1 MTNLNTSNKF
11 NQNDK
16 KMSSNKK
23 GIVLPWFVPGLP
35 LMNEGIKTKLSFDI
49 WAWAN
54 TRDSMYIFSLPH
66 CNVVSSRG
74 ISIKDPRYT
83 MMQVSKSMWNIQG
96 YANQE
101 KWDSVAMEGRIILE
115 SVCAYLNRYR
125 PVQLNSA
132 INEAIHN
139 YPQIEE
145 ELNFV
150 RQIGCLGVH
159 FQDNMDSFRIFRTT
173 QKSAFTM
180 IQAVYNLIKKM
191 EDIIYHDYNTERND
205 TLKKLTNLR
214 NKLSRERLNCK
225 SNVEIKVK
233 SCADEAKPKGCR
245 KKKHLGCPYLHKG
258 DCQFNIE
265 DAKKNLQMLRDY
277 KNTLRD
283 TGMLNDEDNCDS
295 DNSFPS
301 EYDSFTDR
309 FNVDEQN
316 DPGAEPVDRN
326 DPGAEPVDERILCG
340 TVGFLSRVDHDGIGV
355 PVPDVYVSTGVPVH
369 NTHLNTV
376 FPQVCKERTQ
386 KEEIKIIDYT
396 KIENLHQKL
405 NTEFY
410 INTPENSD
418 DEPDNLDERHDDD
431 IQENQFKDILEMFDT
446 QIRFIITA

>member
-1 MTNLNTSNKF
+1 MSEIYNSTDFSNNIK
-11 NQNDK
+11 K
-16 KMSSNKK
+16 KMSSNKR

-35 LMNEGIKTKLSFDI
+35 LINDGVKTKLSFDI

-74 ISIKDPRYT
+74 LSIKDPRYT
-83 MMQVSKSMWNIQG
+83 LMQVSKSMWNIQG

-115 SVCAYLNRYR
+115 SVCAYLNKYR

-132 INEAIHN
+132 INEAIRN

-173 QKSAFTM
+173 QKSAYIM

-191 EDIIYHDYNTERND
+191 EDVIYHDYNTEWNE

-214 NKLSRERLNCK
+214 NKLSPERLNCK
-225 SNVEIKVK
+225 SNVQIKVK

-283 TGMLNDEDNCDS
+283 SGLLNDEDNCDS
-295 DNSFPS
+295 DNSVPS
-301 EYDSFTDR
+301 EYDSFTER
-309 FNVDEQN
+309 FNVDEI
-316 DPGAEPVDRN
+316 
-326 DPGAEPVDERILCG
+326 ILCE
-340 TVGFLSRVDHDGIGV
+340 TIVCETEEPKVGVE
-355 PVPDVYVSTGVPVH
+355 
-369 NTHLNTV
+369 NTSS
-376 FPQVCKERTQ
+376 
-386 KEEIKIIDYT
+386 IKIET
-396 KIENLHQKL
+396 IESH
-405 NTEFY
+405 
-410 INTPENSD
+410 INTNMLS
-418 DEPDNLDERHDDD
+418 NLDIEQNIKDNDNINND
-431 IQENQFKDILEMFDT
+431 NSINDNNDNNVTNGKNCNEENIPEHQFKDILDLFDY
-446 QIRFIITA
+446 QIRVIITT

>member
-1 MTNLNTSNKF
+1 MTNTYISKELNTIDN
-11 NQNDK
+11 NQIYSK
-16 KMSSNKK
+16 KTKMSNKK
-23 GIVLPWFVPGLP
+23 QIVLPWFVPGLP
-35 LMNEGIKTKLSFDI
+35 LVNEGIKTKLTFDI

-54 TRDSMYIFSLPH
+54 TRDTMYIFSLPH

-132 INEAIHN
+132 INEAIRN

-173 QKSAFTM
+173 QKSAYIM

-191 EDIIYHDYNTERND
+191 EDVIYNDYNTEWNE

-214 NKLSRERLNCK
+214 NKLSPERLNCK
-225 SNVEIKVK
+225 SNVQIKVK
-233 SCADEAKPKGCR
+233 SCADEAKPKGCK

-283 TGMLNDEDNCDS
+283 CGHLNDEDNCDS
-295 DNSFPS
+295 DNSIPS
-301 EYDSFTDR
+301 EYDTFTER
-309 FNVDEQN
+309 FNINEI
-316 DPGAEPVDRN
+316 
-326 DPGAEPVDERILCG
+326 ILCEEEPS
-340 TVGFLSRVDHDGIGV
+340 VLDLNNM
-355 PVPDVYVSTGVPVH
+355 VSINKSIYEVEPSK
-369 NTHLNTV
+369 N
-376 FPQVCKERTQ
+376 
-386 KEEIKIIDYT
+386 EIKNIFNET
-396 KIENLHQKL
+396 IEYK
-405 NTEFY
+405 Y
-410 INTPENSD
+410 SD
-418 DEPDNLDERHDDD
+418 ISSYYNNEQEIFISNDDSNCNNNNFPDD
-431 IQENQFKDILEMFDT
+431 QFKDILEQFDYH
-446 QIRFIITA
+446 IRVIVSS